1 MIINDSYIKFSA
13 KYNFL
18 EKHSVSE
25 SLNIDLNMP
34 NNDVNMATKT
44 KSVRDKIE
52 ISGKSP
58 KIDNIES
65 ADERDEIAL
74 TPELRMIKLL
84 LEKLM
89 MKKINITQL
98 DTDIPD
104 KDEIGKSQPNSKSQI
119 SPVSI
124 EYQYDESYFQSENS
138 DFSAKGIVYTSD
150 KKKINFDINFSLKRE
165 ILIESSVNISIGKQK
180 TKDPLIINFNGKST
194 DLTDSRFDFDIDLD
208 NKLDKIPFVGSGSGF
223 LAIDKNGDKK
233 INDGNELFGPR
244 TGNGFNELKDYDIDN
259 NLWIDEKDPIYDR
272 LLVWSK
278 DNHGNDL
285 IMGIRRKGIGAIYIG
300 YEETPFKINDGQN
313 NLNGLLRAS
322 GVYIN
327 EDGSVGTIQQIDL
340 VT

>member
-150 KKKINFDINFSLKRE
+150 KKKIN
-165 ILIESSVNISIGKQK
+165 
-180 TKDPLIINFNGKST
+180 
-194 DLTDSRFDFDIDLD
+194 
-208 NKLDKIPFVGSGSGF
+208 
-223 LAIDKNGDKK
+223 
-233 INDGNELFGPR
+233 
-244 TGNGFNELKDYDIDN
+244 
-259 NLWIDEKDPIYDR
+259 
-272 LLVWSK
+272 
-278 DNHGNDL
+278 
-285 IMGIRRKGIGAIYIG
+285 
-300 YEETPFKINDGQN
+300 
-313 NLNGLLRAS
+313 
-322 GVYIN
+322 
-327 EDGSVGTIQQIDL
+327 
-340 VT
+340 